1 MPSHPALLDY
11 LAVWYRENGWNTK
24 ALQKLIFMSA
34 VYKQSSLNDAPIV
47 KKDPQNIYLSR
58 SPRYRYPAEM
68 IRDNALAVSNLLVQ
82 KIGGPS
88 VYPYQPADLWEQ
100 ITDKTWRYKYLQT
113 EGEGLYRKS
122 IYTIRKRTTVVPF
135 LQIFDAADRTVCT
148 VKRTVSSSPMQSLA
162 MLNNPQM
169 MEAATHIALRMMNEA
184 GAVLKDQLNFGFFII
199 TGRYPNVKE
208 LNLLDKMYAT
218 ENAQFTL
225 HPDKANKL
233 INTGYLKPNTSN
245 KIELASFASI
255 AMALMNTDEFLTRK

>member
-1 MPSHPALLDY
+1 
-11 LAVWYRENGWNTK
+11 
-24 ALQKLIFMSA
+24 
-34 VYKQSSLNDAPIV
+34 
-47 KKDPQNIYLSR
+47 
-58 SPRYRYPAEM
+58 
-68 IRDNALAVSNLLVQ
+68 
-82 KIGGPS
+82 
-88 VYPYQPADLWEQ
+88 
-100 ITDKTWRYKYLQT
+100 
-113 EGEGLYRKS
+113 
-122 IYTIRKRTTVVPF
+122 
-135 LQIFDAADRTVCT
+135 
-148 VKRTVSSSPMQSLA
+148 MQSLA